1 MAASS
6 FPAGCFVLLGSPATA
21 SLFAAGAPPRHVKT
35 TMPVFPAA
43 SGNKGGRMAA
53 AVAAGAAV
61 PGGSDDHPLYRKV
74 TIRTSYWPS
83 CFVFHVQSCALHL
96 ACVCVYYADLALE
109 LDKFVKRMN
118 HHA

>member
-35 TMPVFPAA
+35 MPVFPAA
-43 SGNKGGRMAA
+43 GFLVSGNKGGRMAA

-74 TIRTSYWPS
+74 TIRRTGHRALFSTCS
-83 CFVFHVQSCALHL
+83 RARCILLLCVFI
-96 ACVCVYYADLALE
+96 
-109 LDKFVKRMN
+109 MPI
-118 HHA
+118 